1 MDDYYQARQHLNL
14 SEFALNIIENDEYIF
29 LEKPSQAKMLNT
41 IFSMYRDYAD
51 ASIGTACARF
61 REQLEKRVEAI
72 PESTAKDATISALV
86 ESYRDELIKKSISYP
101 REHPFKFQL
110 DKENYK
116 YITAWHDTEKAYGD
130 IAGRYIKAVL
140 EEYTRKPFIEREA
153 IIYRDLIE
161 TVNAC
166 VGSHLSLILLLNSG
180 NRYEVRPYG
189 IFVDRGNN
197 YHYLAG
203 YSRKAGEKGED
214 NPRSFRISNIR
225 NYKMYYGRSGRITEH
240 QRKEIEHRINS
251 AGVQFLLQEPDVI
264 RVKLTKRGKAMYE
277 SQLHLR
283 PPFIARTES
292 SDATWIYD
300 FSCTQAQAQFYFFKF
315 GPEAEVLY
323 PPHLRTIFISQYAN
337 AIAQY
342 KKMVV

>member
-51 ASIGTACARF
+51 ASIGTACACF
-61 REQLEKRVEAI
+61 KEQMEKRVEAI
-72 PESTAKDATISALV
+72 PESTAKDETISALV
-86 ESYRDELIKKSISYP
+86 ESYRDELIKKSTSYP

-166 VGSHLSLILLLNSG
+166 VGSHLALCLTLNSG
-180 NRYEVRPYG
+180 NRFEVRPYG

-283 PPFIARTES
+283 PPFITRTES
-292 SDATWIYD
+292 SDGTWIYD
-300 FSCTQAQAQFYFFKF
+300 FNCTQAQAKFYFFKF
-315 GPEAEVLY
+315 GAEAEILS
-323 PPHLRTIFISQYAN
+323 PPELRALFISQYTN
-337 AIAQY
+337 AVACY
-342 KKMVV
+342 E